1 MQGCLS
7 LCLQEKDGSGEQ
19 QTYLDLDKNY
29 NMGAGSQLGDVIWDP
44 RSKECD
50 PLNTFLLKPTGL
62 ITATVTDC
70 RHVD

>member
-19 QTYLDLDKNY
+19 QTYLDLNKNY
-29 NMGAGSQLGDVIWDP
+29 NMGAGSQLGDVIW
-44 RSKECD
+44 D

>member
-29 NMGAGSQLGDVIWDP
+29 NMGAGSQLGDVI
-44 RSKECD
+44 CD

>member
-1 MQGCLS
+1 MC
-7 LCLQEKDGSGEQ
+7 KDACRCVCKKRMTREQ
-19 QTYLDLDKNY
+19 QTYLDLDKKY
-29 NMGAGSQLGDVIWDP
+29 NTGAGSQLGDVIWDP

-70 RHVD
+70 RHID